1 MKDIIQVILDYFETG
16 GVTLVRSLTLI
27 LLGYIFIQTII
38 RTLKRVVNKSLYLPL
53 SQMIG

>member
-27 LLGYIFIQTII
+27 LLGYIFIQTTLYYPRIL
-38 RTLKRVVNKSLYLPL
+38 RTAGSQPL
-53 SQMIG
+53 